1 MEKSARP
8 AAGSMS
14 EKREDPT
21 QDFIYMYGIVVVC
34 VCVDSKHA
42 NNGKVYITGVFF
54 IVVKSKHV
62 NSIGFSYLWS
72 STKKKT
78 SNGV

>member
-21 QDFIYMYGIVVVC
+21 QDFRNKCMGYLWC
-34 VCVDSKHA
+34 VCIHIRNMPTMEKC
-42 NNGKVYITGVFF
+42 I
-54 IVVKSKHV
+54 
-62 NSIGFSYLWS
+62 
-72 STKKKT
+72 
-78 SNGV
+78 

>member
-21 QDFIYMYGIVVVC
+21 QDFRNKCMGYLWC

-54 IVVKSKHV
+54 TVVKSKHV
-62 NSIGFSYLWS
+62 NSIGFHTSGPAQ
-72 STKKKT
+72 KKT